1 MIEKVI
7 EYLKN
12 KNNVMIDVKKLK
24 KDLSLSDEEWDLI
37 LLQLKDLGY
46 IKEINQLSPNNC
58 KNCPYIKSCSQQC
71 LQSEILYFELPHKDQ
86 NSE

>member
-12 KNNVMIDVKKLK
+12 KNNIVDVKKLK

-46 IKEINQLSPNNC
+46 IKEINKLSPNKC
-58 KNCPYIKSCSQQC
+58 KNCPYIRVCSQQC

>member
-7 EYLKN
+7 NYLKDSN
-12 KNNVMIDVKKLK
+12 YIVDVKKLK

-37 LLQLKDLGY
+37 LLQLRDLGY
-46 IKEINQLSPNNC
+46 IKEINKLDPSSC
-58 KNCPYIKSCSQQC
+58 KNCPYTKVCSQQC

-86 NSE
+86 DSE